1 MSKPKRLRRAPTVDQ
16 LQNELERVRRQKRFR
31 KSVGRTMAALVLI
44 GAAAAALAL
53 FAPVLR
59 VHGTSMYPTLQEGDV
74 LVALRG
80 LPCAA
85 GDIAAFSFEDRIL
98 VKRIIAAS
106 GDLVDIQE
114 DGTVTVNGQTESYV
128 QERDAGTLDIDLP
141 CRVPTDSWFVLGDH
155 RAVSIDSRSSAVG
168 CLTQE
173 QMIGRI
179 VLRIWPPERFGLLI
193 GDRDTREE

>member
-1 MSKPKRLRRAPTVDQ
+1 MLRLILD
-16 LQNELERVRRQKRFR
+16 L
-31 KSVGRTMAALVLI
+31 
-44 GAAAAALAL
+44 
-53 FAPVLR
+53 
-59 VHGTSMYPTLQEGDV
+59 
-74 LVALRG
+74 
-80 LPCAA
+80 
-85 GDIAAFSFEDRIL
+85 IL
-98 VKRIIAAS
+98 VMMV
-106 GDLVDIQE
+106 DLVDIQE

-179 VLRIWPPERFGLLI
+179 VLRIWPPERFGLLT